1 MNASAMK
8 TCATVFVLAA
18 VAMITGCDQG
28 PKLVPIEGQ
37 VTLDGE
43 PLTYGYVRVIPSGG
57 RPAFGELD
65 EQGRFKLMTD
75 DAEGCPVGSHIV
87 EVGSTKAI
95 SETQQKRFAPPK
107 YESGITTDLKIDVK
121 EPKKDVRIELKG
133 DGKKYPY
140 EFRS

>member
-1 MNASAMK
+1 MNYTALK

-18 VAMITGCDQG
+18 VALTTGCDLG

-43 PLTYGYVRVIPSGG
+43 PLAYGYVRVIPNAG
-57 RPAFGELD
+57 RPAFGEID

-95 SETQQKRFAPPK
+95 SETEQRRYAPAK

-140 EFRS
+140 EFKS